1 MVYRILIPS
10 ALLALLVASTVLA
23 GLLVSTGIQAVM
35 DPTTTLASWTRLPGD
50 RALWLGKRPACS
62 PAVTPLGCRFAGL
75 SADAHLRLIY
85 YPPTADP
92 VAYTVRLPPR

>member
-1 MVYRILIPS
+1 MTFAY
-10 ALLALLVASTVLA
+10 
-23 GLLVSTGIQAVM
+23 
-35 DPTTTLASWTRLPGD
+35 WTRLPGD

-62 PAVTPLGCRFAGL
+62 PARSPMGCRFAGL
-75 SADAHLRLIY
+75 SADAHLSLIY